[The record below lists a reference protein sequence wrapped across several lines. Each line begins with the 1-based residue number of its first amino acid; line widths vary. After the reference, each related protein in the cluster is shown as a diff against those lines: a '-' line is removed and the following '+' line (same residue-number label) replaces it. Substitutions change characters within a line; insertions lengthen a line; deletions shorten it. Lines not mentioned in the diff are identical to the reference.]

1 MENSKLVENSLPAI
15 TVLHQYED
23 LGVQREE
30 RFAGFLTSSDY
41 AMYMERG
48 ALVVAQVRPTND
60 PAVFLALIPTLELG
74 HSNDPCINAETV
86 QTVAK
91 KLNRMSAYEFVTE
104 IMLKV
109 RQDVNFGEMIIPA
122 NSGAVA
128 ALESGGRVTWH

>member
-1 MENSKLVENSLPAI
+1 MENSKLGENSLLAI

-30 RFAGFLTSSDY
+30 RFAGFLTSPKH
-41 AMYMERG
+41 AMYMEHG
-48 ALVVAQVRPTND
+48 ELLVVAEVRPTND
-60 PAVFLALIPTLELG
+60 PSVFLALIPTLELG
-74 HSNDPCINAETV
+74 RSNEPCNNAETV

-91 KLNRMSAYEFVTE
+91 KLNRMTAYEFVTE

-128 ALESGGRVTWH
+128 ALESGVA